1 MKVYVVTAGCYS
13 DYHIEAVF
21 TDPDMAKAFANID
34 SDREVEEYDAD
45 SVKIAEA
52 GIKARIWYDPKHNEI
67 SGIDTG
73 DYVQER
79 WRPWPDEYMY
89 RGLCVYRKLSART
102 LKDVQMHGKKS
113 PLLLKV
119 MQDAWAQYKAEHM
132 DELKKE
138 EEEDEDEGKL
148 ITVGPEEASK
158 AFGILANN
166 YNLAFATT
174 SMETV
179 QCNAFKADA
188 VVNEI
193 VHDFWKDGIKLP
205 TSEDMRELREELIK
219 KTVEENVKVNEHDE
233 LR

>member
-67 SGIDTG
+67 NGIDTG
-73 DYVQER
+73 DYVQEI
-79 WRPWPDEYMY
+79 WRPRPDEYMY
-89 RGLCVYRKLSART
+89 RGLCVYRKLSARM

-119 MQDAWAQYKAEHM
+119 MQDALAQYKAEHM

-138 EEEDEDEGKL
+138 EEEDEGKW
-148 ITVGPEEASK
+148 IPVGPEEASK
-158 AFGILANN
+158 AYDQIGRA
-166 YNLAFATT
+166 
-174 SMETV
+174 S
-179 QCNAFKADA
+179 C
-188 VVNEI
+188 
-193 VHDFWKDGIKLP
+193 
-205 TSEDMRELREELIK
+205 RER
-219 KTVEENVKVNEHDE
+219 V
-233 LR
+233 

>member
-21 TDPDMAKAFANID
+21 TDPVLANEYANIN
-34 SDREVEEYDAD
+34 SERQIEKFEAD
-45 SVKIAEA
+45 SMKVATS
-52 GIKARIWYDPKHNEI
+52 GIKAKICYDPKKNEI
-67 SGIDTG
+67 TEIDTS
-73 DYVQER
+73 DYVQGR
-79 WRPWPDEYMY
+79 YSAKPDAYDWY
-89 RGLCVYRKLSART
+89 VLRVYRKLSART
-102 LKDVQMHGKKS
+102 LKDVQTYGKKS

-119 MQDAWAQYKAEHM
+119 MQDAWAMYKAKHM
-132 DELKKE
+132 LEE
-138 EEEDEDEGKL
+138 AEEEDDED
-148 ITVGPEEASK
+148 IYIDVSPEEAAK

-174 SMETV
+174 SMATV

-205 TSEDMRELREELIK
+205 TSEDMRKLREELIK
-219 KTVEENVKVNEHDE
+219 KTVEENVSIDEHDE

>member
-21 TDPDMAKAFANID
+21 TDPETAKAFANID

-45 SVKIAEA
+45 SVKMAEA

-67 SGIDTG
+67 NGIDTG

-132 DELKKE
+132 DELEK
-138 EEEDEDEGKL
+138 DDEGKW
-148 ITVGPEEASK
+148 IRVSPEEASDAFRILTNQYNIMFVSTSTDMEDK
-158 AFGILANN
+158 A
-166 YNLAFATT
+166 
-174 SMETV
+174 
-179 QCNAFKADA
+179 
-188 VVNEI
+188 NE
-193 VHDFWKDGIKLP
+193 K
-205 TSEDMRELREELIK
+205 
-219 KTVEENVKVNEHDE
+219 
-233 LR
+233 